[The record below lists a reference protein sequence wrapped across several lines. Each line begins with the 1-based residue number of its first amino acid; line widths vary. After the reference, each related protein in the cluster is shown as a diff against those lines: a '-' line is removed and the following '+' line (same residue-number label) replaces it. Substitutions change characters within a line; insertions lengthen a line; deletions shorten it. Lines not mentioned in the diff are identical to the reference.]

1 MKKLWAA
8 VAAVAAI
15 GSAHAQF
22 STSGGVVTDGI
33 SGASWL
39 DMSRTIGMSYNDVR
53 NQLDTTF
60 SGYRIAT
67 PTEVIG
73 LFTDAGFWIDI
84 PQSMSSDPARLAAG
98 TSFFDAFTGYTD
110 ASGRESLV
118 GYTTNAVASPFL
130 PPGVLRMTGYGVGVD
145 LSGAVATAF
154 TDGTAPTSDVGFERN
169 GVWLIAA
176 PVPEPSTWALMFAGL
191 GALAW
196 AVRRRTSR

>member
-1 MKKLWAA
+1 MKRFWAA
-8 VAAVAAI
+8 LAAAAAM
-15 GSAHAQF
+15 GTAHAQF
-22 STSGGVVTDGI
+22 SASAGVITDAL

-53 NQLDTTF
+53 SQLDTTF
-60 SGYRIAT
+60 AGYRIAT
-67 PTEVIG
+67 PGEVVS

-84 PQSMSSDPARLAAG
+84 PMSASTDPARLAAG
-98 TSFFDAFTGYTD
+98 ASFFDAFTGFTD

-130 PPGVLRMTGYGVGVD
+130 PPGVLRLTGYGVGMDTQGFV
-145 LSGAVATAF
+145 STAF

-169 GVWLIAA
+169 GVWLISA
-176 PVPEPSTWALMFAGL
+176 VPEPSTWALMIAGL

-196 AVRRRTSR
+196 AVRRRKAR